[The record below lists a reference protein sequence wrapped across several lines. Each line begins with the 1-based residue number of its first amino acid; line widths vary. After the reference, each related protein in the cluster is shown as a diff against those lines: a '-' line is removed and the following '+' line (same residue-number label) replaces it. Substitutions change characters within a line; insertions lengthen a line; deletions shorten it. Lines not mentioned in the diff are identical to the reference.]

1 MKVDGQS
8 VHPDHFVSVTANQSS
23 AWVGK
28 GEVGVVPRMAA
39 FKVGIH
45 GQTAPVVKLG
55 GQFVSGLF
63 GQRSQTVAGE
73 VRQRAFVIVGQFKGV
88 SLRGGVAFI
97 ETKRFGMQQFESR
110 GGHWRERCF
119 SGVGEVRL
127 QSAPGTV
134 AQERERVV
142 PQYALSFVFGE
153 LLGLHH
159 RFTRNGFTE
168 REGCIRSRAHSVGS
182 DAGDQAPKGVIIM
195 HAGVDPKPTHKRTRQ
210 RLTFGGHQVWSHA
223 EAMIDSTQDEGER
236 STAVGKAHSE
246 IRMLLEDAAQHHGS
260 HREGGFTG
268 HAHQP
273 LQPVTAH
280 PVRADHVPRVNQ
292 DGEIKC
298 NTRFPERIKLD
309 VIQFST
315 ARLGADLNAN
325 KADLGNAAELLNGDL
340 WFLQGHGAEGQKM
353 IGVAILHFRKVIIQE
368 LVKVQRFRGW
378 SKVGK
383 KNRDGRDHL
392 DIDTVS
398 IIERSTTVGATAFG
412 LNRSKHVFVLSHGHS
427 TISVGVQRNPTG
439 APRQRFHVRKF

>member
-1 MKVDGQS
+1 
-8 VHPDHFVSVTANQSS
+8 
-23 AWVGK
+23 
-28 GEVGVVPRMAA
+28 
-39 FKVGIH
+39 
-45 GQTAPVVKLG
+45 
-55 GQFVSGLF
+55 
-63 GQRSQTVAGE
+63 
-73 VRQRAFVIVGQFKGV
+73 
-88 SLRGGVAFI
+88 
-97 ETKRFGMQQFESR
+97 
-110 GGHWRERCF
+110 
-119 SGVGEVRL
+119 
-127 QSAPGTV
+127 
-134 AQERERVV
+134 
-142 PQYALSFVFGE
+142 
-153 LLGLHH
+153 
-159 RFTRNGFTE
+159 
-168 REGCIRSRAHSVGS
+168 
-182 DAGDQAPKGVIIM
+182 
-195 HAGVDPKPTHKRTRQ
+195 
-210 RLTFGGHQVWSHA
+210 
-223 EAMIDSTQDEGER
+223 
-236 STAVGKAHSE
+236 
-246 IRMLLEDAAQHHGS
+246 MLLEDAAQHHGS

-325 KADLGNAAELLNGDL
+325 KADLGNAAELLNGHL

-398 IIERSTTVGATAFG
+398 IIERSTTVERNSIRAQPFG
-412 LNRSKHVFVLSHGHS
+412 TRVRLVAWSLDHQRWCPEKSNRSDRSALSCPEVLQEVSGRARRS
-427 TISVGVQRNPTG
+427 ADSLLTLPDNLDFGFKFNARNGLGRHDPG
-439 APRQRFHVRKF
+439 PALAG